1 MQRQIFQSSFSA
13 PFGQLFIA
21 ADDAEIVRISFRE
34 MEFPMVKTPV
44 IYEAWR
50 QISEY
55 FAASRQEFSLPLA
68 NVGTQFQRK
77 CWNALLEIPYGEVLT
92 YKAMAER
99 VGYPTACRAVAGA
112 CARNPFPII
121 VPCHRVVATN
131 SLGGFAGGLE
141 AKRFL
146 LDLERRNIV
155 KNQN

>member
-21 ADDAEIVRISFRE
+21 ANDAEIVRISFRE
-34 MEFPMVKTPV
+34 MEFPMGMTPT
-44 IYEAWR
+44 IDEAWR

-55 FAASRQEFSLPLA
+55 FAASKQEFSLPLA
-68 NVGTQFQRK
+68 IVGTPFQRT
-77 CWNALLEIPYGEVLT
+77 CWNVLLEIPYGEVLT
-92 YKAMAER
+92 YKSVAER
-99 VGYPTACRAVAGA
+99 VGHSTACRAVAGA

-131 SLGGFAGGLE
+131 GLGGFAGGLE

-146 LDLERRNIV
+146 LDLERRNV
-155 KNQN
+155 VRNRN